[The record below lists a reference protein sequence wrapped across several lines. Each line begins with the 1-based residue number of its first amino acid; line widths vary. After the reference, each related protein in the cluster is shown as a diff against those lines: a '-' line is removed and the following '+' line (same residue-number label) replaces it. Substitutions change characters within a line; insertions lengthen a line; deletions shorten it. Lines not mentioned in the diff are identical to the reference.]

1 MDDKDFQ
8 KRKVILSGI
17 QPSGKIH
24 IGNLAGAIR
33 NWVELQD
40 TYDCYFTIVDLHA
53 ITVRQE
59 PAELRKTTYELA
71 AMLIA
76 CGLDPDKCTI
86 FIQSHV
92 TEHSQLAWIL
102 NCFTPIGE
110 LSRMTQFKD
119 KSQSHSDNI
128 NAGLF
133 TYPVLQ
139 AADILLY
146 QADLVPV
153 GNDQKQ
159 HLELTRNIAE
169 RFNNTYSPTFIVP
182 EAYIPPVGARI
193 MNLQE
198 PTKKMSKSD
207 ENEKATIYIVDS
219 DELIRNKIKRSVT
232 DSGNEVLYSDDKPG
246 IANLISLYSLATGRT
261 IKEIEQ
267 EFYGK
272 GYGEFKSAVADAV
285 ANYVNPIRTRFEKIN
300 KDKAYLEKVLKD
312 GSDKAKGVAYK
323 TLRKVYKKIG
333 FVQF

>member
-1 MDDKDFQ
+1 MDEKDLQ

-17 QPSGKIH
+17 QPSGKLH

-40 TYDCYFTIVDLHA
+40 SYDCYFTVVDLHA

-59 PAELRKTTYELA
+59 PADLRKTTYELA

-92 TEHSQLAWIL
+92 AEHSQLAWIL

-119 KSQSHSDNI
+119 KSQSHADNI

-169 RFNNTYSPTFIVP
+169 RFNNTYSQTFVVP
-182 EAYIPPVGARI
+182 EPYIPPVGARI

-198 PTKKMSKSD
+198 PTKKMSKSE

-219 DELIRNKIKRSVT
+219 DEQIRNKIKRSVT
-232 DSGNEVLYSDDKPG
+232 DSGNEVVFSDDKPG
-246 IANLISLYSLATGRT
+246 IANLMSLYSLATGRT
-261 IKEIEQ
+261 FKEIEH
-267 EFYGK
+267 EFQGK

-285 ANYVNPIRTRFEKIN
+285 ADYINPIRTRFDKII

-312 GSDKAKGVAYK
+312 GSEKAHRIAYK

>member
-1 MDDKDFQ
+1 MDEKDLQ

-17 QPSGKIH
+17 QPSGKLH

-40 TYDCYFTIVDLHA
+40 SYDCYFTVVDLHA

-59 PAELRKTTYELA
+59 PADLRKTTYELA

-92 TEHSQLAWIL
+92 AEHSQLAWIL

-119 KSQSHSDNI
+119 KSQSHADNI

-169 RFNNTYSPTFIVP
+169 RFNNTYSQTFVVP
-182 EAYIPPVGARI
+182 EPYIPPVGARI

-198 PTKKMSKSD
+198 PTKKMSKSE

-219 DELIRNKIKRSVT
+219 DEQIRNKIKRSVT
-232 DSGNEVLYSDDKPG
+232 DSGNEVVFSDDKPG
-246 IANLISLYSLATGRT
+246 IANLMSLYSLATGRT
-261 IKEIEQ
+261 FKEIEH
-267 EFYGK
+267 EFQGK

-285 ANYVNPIRTRFEKIN
+285 ADYINPIRTRFDKII

-312 GSDKAKGVAYK
+312 GSEKAHRIAYK
-323 TLRKVYKKIG
+323 TLRKVCKKIG